1 MPSFTKTA
9 DGRLA
14 GGSGGLQ
21 QTVEAYGAL
30 AIYLAVVLTIAL
42 TISVLAGRIGRRRP
56 DPVKVEP
63 YESGYPTPPLMGRFP
78 VKFYVVA
85 MLFVIFDVETVA
97 FYPWAVQV
105 REFGAYGLAVMGLFL
120 AILAIGDAY
129 VWKKGGFEW
138 K

>member
-1 MPSFTKTA
+1 MRRPLGP
-9 DGRLA
+9 D
-14 GGSGGLQ
+14 SGGLQ
-21 QTVEAYGAL
+21 RTVEAYGAL
-30 AIYLAVVLTIAL
+30 ATHLAVVLVVTLA
-42 TISVLAGRIGRRRP
+42 ISFLAARVGRRRP
-56 DPVKVEP
+56 DPVKAEP
-63 YESGYPTPPLMGRFP
+63 YESGYPTPPLLGRFP

-97 FYPWAVQV
+97 FYPWAV
-105 REFGAYGLAVMGLFL
+105 RARDFGAYGLVVMGLFL

>member
-1 MPSFTKTA
+1 MH
-9 DGRLA
+9 
-14 GGSGGLQ
+14 
-21 QTVEAYGAL
+21 AYAAVG
-30 AIYLAVVLTIAL
+30 IYLAVVAL
-42 TISVLAGRIGRRRP
+42 VVALISALASALGRKRP
-56 DPVKVEP
+56 DPVKLEA
-63 YESGYPTPPLMGRFP
+63 YESGYPTAALAGRFP

-97 FYPWAVQV
+97 FYPWVVQL
-105 REFGAYGLAVMGLFL
+105 RELGLYGLWVMGIFL